1 MKIPRDNSQFS
12 SGDFVTDFCHRQAT
26 VFAEVRIR
34 EKNLQSGDS
43 PELAQGRFH
52 FQHGMRTLLTRG
64 KKCNYITVVT
74 WRDDL
79 RWTWHDE
86 KNRTNKRDHGLS
98 FETAQ
103 LV

>member
-1 MKIPRDNSQFS
+1 MTTHRTRLGRSDWAQQERICDKPRSVLTHLIEN
-12 SGDFVTDFCHRQAT
+12 
-26 VFAEVRIR
+26 VF
-34 EKNLQSGDS
+34 
-43 PELAQGRFH
+43 
-52 FQHGMRTLLTRG
+52 
-64 KKCNYITVVT
+64 ITVVT

-103 LV
+103 